1 MQPTGATVSLNETSI
16 VIQEGDDSNTTVYI
30 CVVLADAMGGLQRGI
45 MVEITVLPDTV
56 NSKSTAWYC

>member
-1 MQPTGATVSLNETSI
+1 MSLNETSI
-16 VIQEGDDSNTTVYI
+16 IIQEGDDSNTTVYI

-45 MVEITVLPDTV
+45 MIEITVLPDTV